1 MIIAGYSCSQDLNPL
16 LFHSS
21 SRPVDL
27 NLFGLL
33 LPAGFARGCLTL
45 MFFYYEVTGIPK
57 SLQSVVLQIIE
68 GSLWSPLMFYSHL
81 LYFAVLL

>member
-1 MIIAGYSCSQDLNPL
+1 VIIAGYSCSQDLNPL
-16 LFHSS
+16 LFHSIC
-21 SRPVDL
+21 RPVDL

-45 MFFYYEVTGIPK
+45 MFFYYEATGMLKP
-57 SLQSVVLQIIE
+57 LQSVVLHFIE
-68 GSLWSPLMFYSHL
+68 GSLWSQLMFYSHL

>member
-57 SLQSVVLQIIE
+57 SLQSMVLHIIE
-68 GSLWSPLMFYSHL
+68 GSLWSQLMFYSHL